1 MPTVIVSL
9 IVAAVLVLAV
19 VQLRRDKKA
28 GKPLCG
34 GQCSNCPT
42 GALCTASRK
51 KDDEEEK
58 IV

>member
-34 GQCSNCPT
+34 GQCSNCPN
-42 GALCTASRK
+42 GALCASQRK
-51 KDDEEEK
+51 AENENL
-58 IV
+58 

>member
-34 GQCSNCPT
+34 GQCSNCPN
-42 GALCTASRK
+42 GALCAASRK
-51 KDDEEEK
+51 KMMRK
-58 IV
+58 KK